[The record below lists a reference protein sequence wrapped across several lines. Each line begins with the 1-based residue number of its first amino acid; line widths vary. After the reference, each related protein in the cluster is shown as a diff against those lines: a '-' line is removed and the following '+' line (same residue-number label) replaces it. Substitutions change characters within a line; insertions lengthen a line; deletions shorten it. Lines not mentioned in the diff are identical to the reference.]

1 MLKKF
6 SLIKKCVQVM
16 TRNRR
21 LIKQNKRNQ
30 SKNHLLQRKHK
41 RNPRQRVEQEA
52 KRIEQ
57 MTHTKVVRN
66 TKVRQI
72 QRKVL
77 LVAPTKITQVQ
88 RTNLAIKKVILL
100 AKHIIKRKQTIIQI
114 VKPKQMT
121 RTMIKKKRWKN
132 CYIAMSIV
140 LLVVHVFENPF
151 YLVKS

>member
-6 SLIKKCVQVM
+6 FLIKKCVQVM
-16 TRNRR
+16 IRNGR
-21 LIKQNKRNQ
+21 LIKKNKRNQ

-41 RNPRQRVEQEA
+41 RNLRQRVKQEE
-52 KRIEQ
+52 KRVKQ
-57 MTHTKVVRN
+57 MTHTKVVQN

-77 LVAPTKITQVQ
+77 LVAPTQVQ
-88 RTNLAIKKVILL
+88 RTNLVIKKVILL
-100 AKHIIKRKQTIIQI
+100 AKHIIKRRQTIIQI

-132 CYIAMSIV
+132 CYIAMPIV

-151 YLVKS
+151 YLTKS

>member
-6 SLIKKCVQVM
+6 FLIKKCVQVM
-16 TRNRR
+16 IRNGR
-21 LIKQNKRNQ
+21 LIKKNKRNQ

-41 RNPRQRVEQEA
+41 RNPRQRVKQEA

-77 LVAPTKITQVQ
+77 LVAPTQVQ

-100 AKHIIKRKQTIIQI
+100 AKHIIKRKKTIIQI

-132 CYIAMSIV
+132 CYIAMPIV

-151 YLVKS
+151 YLTKS

>member
-1 MLKKF
+1 MIRNGR
-6 SLIKKCVQVM
+6 LIKK
-16 TRNRR
+16 
-21 LIKQNKRNQ
+21 NKRNQ

-41 RNPRQRVEQEA
+41 RNPRQRVKQEA

-57 MTHTKVVRN
+57 MTHTKVVQN

-77 LVAPTKITQVQ
+77 LVAPTQVQ
-88 RTNLAIKKVILL
+88 RTNLVIKKVILL

-132 CYIAMSIV
+132 CYIAMPVV

-151 YLVKS
+151 YLTKS

>member
-1 MLKKF
+1 
-6 SLIKKCVQVM
+6 M

-41 RNPRQRVEQEA
+41 RNLRQRVKQEE
-52 KRIEQ
+52 KRVKQ

-77 LVAPTKITQVQ
+77 LVAPTQVQ
-88 RTNLAIKKVILL
+88 RTNLVIKKVILL
-100 AKHIIKRKQTIIQI
+100 AKHIIKRK
-114 VKPKQMT
+114 KLSY
-121 RTMIKKKRWKN
+121 R
-132 CYIAMSIV
+132 
-140 LLVVHVFENPF
+140 
-151 YLVKS
+151 